1 MEKLPLPLFSE
12 IVIRRYGDE
21 KSDYQRDTAKNA
33 AVSQ

>member
-1 MEKLPLPLFSE
+1 MEKLPLPSFSE

-21 KSDYQRDTAKNA
+21 KSDYQRDTAENA